1 MPPVASENDF
11 PGTRGSGRWS
21 QTSNDLRAMNLSP
34 LDPLWPVVR
43 ADALAD
49 ARQGRLSRLDVLREA
64 GLDEDANRPLLDALR
79 AGGQP
84 DLSLHMPARPGH
96 IAVFA
101 MAAAASIVE
110 LVLHDELLGGH
121 EASGQCVIGALLAAG
136 ARLPRLRELEI
147 QLAPV
152 GAPVAAEF
160 LRAHRDT
167 LCCVR
172 LISWASAKDAR
183 DQARAVG
190 PALRALH
197 SLEELYLSARL
208 WDAAANDPLGNPLLP
223 LPSGLRRMNGVRGSV
238 GADALPP
245 RLEALSLQPPAGA
258 YDEEEDQPAAEVER
272 LLARAPPTLR
282 AMSCVTDALN
292 VLGPGHSA
300 RLTSARIAVGNEGAT
315 AAVRRLVRGDFPALR
330 NLAAM
335 ACDATLGPAEHAALA
350 QLIAGRA
357 WDGLVLTTS
366 LPVGPPSLRS
376 ASAHSGGSPG
386 TDASWVPS
394 DGAIPER
401 PPPLGAHIPS
411 PLALA
416 AVSCPR
422 VLNLMLLVPSD
433 VGAEVASA
441 LLSAHPELQRL
452 DLCVLRGSAAPS
464 ILVTALEIHPGLREV
479 RITAH
484 GPSADGEVM
493 LLEACFANNAAR
505 RRRQRERA
513 AWAVVLAGVRRIP
526 SVTVPARAAIPWH
539 HHSIGGRVA
548 DFLGPNTPAPR
559 LVCEATWSGW
569 RGWRIGGSVGA
580 RRWWDA
586 DM

>member
-34 LDPLWPVVR
+34 LDPIWPVVR

-64 GLDEDANRPLLDALR
+64 GLDEDENRPLLDALR

-84 DLSLHMPARPGH
+84 DLSLHMPARPSCF
-96 IAVFA
+96 AVFA
-101 MAAAASIVE
+101 TAAAASIVE
-110 LVLHDELLGGH
+110 LVLDDDLLGGKD
-121 EASGQCVIGALLAAG
+121 GGGPCVISALVAAG

-147 QLAPV
+147 QLGPV

-160 LRAHRDT
+160 LRAHQDT
-167 LCCVR
+167 VCCVR
-172 LISWASAKDAR
+172 LTSWASAKDAR

-197 SLEELYLSARL
+197 ALEELYLSARL
-208 WDAAANDPLGNPLLP
+208 WGAAANDPLGNPLLP

-258 YDEEEDQPAAEVER
+258 YDEEEDEPAAEVER

-366 LPVGPPSLRS
+366 LPARAPSPRS
-376 ASAHSGGSPG
+376 ELHLPSPG
-386 TDASWVPS
+386 TDASWVAS
-394 DGAIPER
+394 EGAIPER

-464 ILVTALEIHPGLREV
+464 ILATALETHPGLREV
-479 RITAH
+479 CVTAH
-484 GPSADGEVM
+484 GPSADGEAM
-493 LLEACFANNAAR
+493 LLEACFTNNAAR

-548 DFLGPNTPAPR
+548 DFLGPASPAPR
-559 LVCEATWSGW
+559 LVCASTTWSGW
-569 RGWRIGGSVGA
+569 RGWRISGSAGA
-580 RRWWDA
+580 RRWWAA
-586 DM
+586 DV